1 MTAAMPLGTAAALQT
16 DLPAVMQVVPAP
28 RTFAI
33 AIAYSRLPLP
43 MTRADQMT
51 VAHLIAF
58 LAARG
63 HAVDLYALDNGEPIT
78 PDQRAWLA
86 DHCRAVRVFPHGL
99 GRRLLGTLGGLIR
112 GLPLQVGWFLNN
124 AQLSEV
130 RVGISTCDIGYCYYI
145 RSAETMRGLH
155 PHAVTFLAMQLSQAL
170 NTRRMVAHY
179 RNLRERALYSVES
192 RLVRS
197 YEARVWRDFTKTVLI
212 GAEDLAEID
221 LACRERNL
229 PEINNFVFGPHGVD
243 VRRFSPRLTIAPE
256 PWSLA
261 FNGVLRTNTNVHA
274 ITWFADKVF
283 PLIRAAEPRATLTV
297 IGRDPRP
304 EVRALG
310 SRDGIKVT
318 GEVPDPADWLA
329 RAEICID
336 PVQAG
341 AGMQNKLI
349 EFMAMAKPVVATTVA
364 NAGIGAEPGW
374 DLMLA
379 DDPKAMAEAVLAL
392 FANPDRR
399 AAMGAAARR
408 FVEKNWT
415 WEAHFL
421 RLEAEMMRA
430 VDAARVDS

>member
-1 MTAAMPLGTAAALQT
+1 
-16 DLPAVMQVVPAP
+16 MQVGPAP
-28 RTFAI
+28 RKLAI

-63 HAVDLYALDNGEPIT
+63 HAIDLYALDNGEPIA

-86 DHCRAVRVFPHGL
+86 DRCRTVRIFPHGL
-99 GRRLLGTLGGLIR
+99 GRRLWGTLRGLIR
-112 GLPLQVGWFLNN
+112 GLPLQVGWFLND
-124 AQLSEV
+124 AQRSAV
-130 RVGISTCDIGYCYYI
+130 RAGIGGCDLGYCYYI

-155 PHAVTFLAMQLSQAL
+155 PPAVTFLAMQLSQAL

-179 RNLRERALYSVES
+179 RNLRERALYTIES
-192 RLVRS
+192 RLVRG
-197 YEARVWRDFTKTVLI
+197 YEARVWRDFTRTVLI
-212 GAEDLAEID
+212 GEEDVTEIRA
-221 LACRERNL
+221 ACRERNL
-229 PEINNFVFGPHGVD
+229 PPIDNIVFGPHGVD
-243 VRRFSPRLTIAPE
+243 VRRFSPRPEVTPAPC
-256 PWSLA
+256 SLA
-261 FNGVLRTNTNVHA
+261 FNGVLRTYTNVHA
-274 ITWFADKVF
+274 ITWFADNVF

-310 SRDGIKVT
+310 NRDGIKVT

-329 RAEICID
+329 RAQICID

-364 NAGIGAEPGW
+364 NAGIGAEPGRH
-374 DLMLA
+374 LVLA
-379 DDPKAMAEAVLAL
+379 DDPKAMADAVLAL
-392 FANPDRR
+392 FADPARR

-408 FVEKNWT
+408 FVEDNWT
-415 WEAHFL
+415 WEAHYL
-421 RLEAEMMRA
+421 RLEAEMIRS
-430 VDAARVDS
+430 VDAARAGRR